1 MILWIAFLGFISAFA
16 LGPATFNIIQN
27 LIQKKTWPWKEIFGF
42 MVGDIIYL
50 ALALSLIN
58 TPLLL
63 GSKIKS
69 VLTLLTVAFLV
80 FYSLKILLKKKAKV
94 ETALAESH
102 GFWRSLFITLCNF
115 HLVFIYA
122 GLFAP
127 FASTS
132 GSELLLGAGSYLAA
146 FFVSFISLLWVLQ
159 IAQKHLER
167 FLRKIEII
175 AAYGFLTFSFI
186 LSLELL

>member
-27 LIQKKTWPWKEIFGF
+27 LIQKRTWPWKEILGF
-42 MVGDIIYL
+42 MLGDIIYL
-50 ALALSLIN
+50 ALAISLIH
-58 TPLLL
+58 TPLLQE
-63 GSKIKS
+63 SRIKS
-69 VLTLLTVAFLV
+69 ALTFLTISFLV
-80 FYSLKILLKKKAKV
+80 FYSVKILLKKKETV
-94 ETALAESH
+94 ESALAENY

-127 FASTS
+127 FASRS
-132 GSELLLGAGSYLAA
+132 GNELLWGAGSYLAA
-146 FFVSFISLLWVLQ
+146 FFLSFLGLLWVLQ
-159 IAQKHLER
+159 MAQKHLER

-175 AAYGFLTFSFI
+175 AAYGFLTFSFL